1 MVSEVPAEEYASV
14 PGRAVWCVYEL
25 GAVAERD
32 YSPADMPRHLCSVF
46 VCAYAT
52 LVRRGRLA
60 PRDSYQATFF
70 PYKRTVGCLEQS
82 KKNSVKNTR
91 TQLPSCPVRI
101 EHIHSSTLWAADAVK
116 NLQSVARDPRRDVYL
131 ALAGPG
137 TPHGVASETASST
150 RYRTQL
156 CEHLED
162 VLEDLDLQGALF
174 HWPSPYRDTLWDAVV
189 ARQFVGAMETCLG
202 AFSKKMALVVPENEL
217 ERKHFFPF
225 IDGTRLSYNVV
236 FWTHELHKKPGS
248 DTMAHC
254 AVNLPQIVN
263 LQADLK
269 KTAPALHNQAV
280 VTASLR
286 ALQFHLLV
294 TEGPNKLSRVEPTK
308 TRTLPYTAVCRET
321 VPNQSQWHWS
331 MSKEDGCVHG
341 TYQNQW
347 MASIHDAS
355 DIYFANFT
363 TGVAIFDMAYDD
375 FQGVCGQ
382 KHPLTT
388 MIVRGLNISHI
399 IH

>member
-1 MVSEVPAEEYASV
+1 MASMKAQPPTGNRDVLSEDERRERVVSQYASV

-25 GAVAERD
+25 EAVAERD
-32 YSPADMPRHLCSVF
+32 YSPADMPSHLCSVF

-60 PRDSYQATFF
+60 PRDSYQ
-70 PYKRTVGCLEQS
+70 
-82 KKNSVKNTR
+82 
-91 TQLPSCPVRI
+91 
-101 EHIHSSTLWAADAVK
+101 DAVK
-116 NLQSVARDPRRDVYL
+116 NLQAVARDPRRDVYL

-174 HWPSPYRDTLWDAVV
+174 HWPPPYHDTLWDAVV

-225 IDGTRLSYNVV
+225 IDGIRLSYNVV

-248 DTMAHC
+248 GTMAHC
-254 AVNLPQIVN
+254 AVNLPQIVSHKHCFRISQSIQVN

-269 KTAPALHNQAV
+269 KTAPALHDQAV

-294 TEGPNKLSRVEPTK
+294 TEGPNKLSRVDPNK
-308 TRTLPYTAVCRET
+308 TQKLPYTAVCRET
-321 VPNQSQWHWS
+321 VPNQSQWRWS

-363 TGVAIFDMAYDD
+363 TGVALFDMAYDD

>member
-1 MVSEVPAEEYASV
+1 MKAKPQAGNQAAHIVSEAPVEATIPLPQPTQYASV

-25 GAVAERD
+25 EAVAERD

-52 LVRRGRLA
+52 LVRRGRMA
-60 PRDSYQATFF
+60 PKDSYQ
-70 PYKRTVGCLEQS
+70 
-82 KKNSVKNTR
+82 
-91 TQLPSCPVRI
+91 
-101 EHIHSSTLWAADAVK
+101 DAVK

-137 TPHGVASETASST
+137 TPSGVASETASST

-174 HWPSPYRDTLWDAVV
+174 HWPSPYRDTLGDAVV

-254 AVNLPQIVN
+254 AVNLPKIVN

-269 KTAPALHNQAV
+269 KTAPALHDQAM

-286 ALQFHLLV
+286 ALRFHLLV
-294 TEGPNKLSRVEPTK
+294 TEGPNKLSRVEPNK
-308 TRTLPYTAVCRET
+308 TRNLPYTAVCRET
-321 VPNQSQWHWS
+321 VPNQSQWRWS

-347 MASIHDAS
+347 MASMHDAS

-363 TGVAIFDMAYDD
+363 TGVALFDMAYDD
-375 FQGVCGQ
+375 FLGVCGQ